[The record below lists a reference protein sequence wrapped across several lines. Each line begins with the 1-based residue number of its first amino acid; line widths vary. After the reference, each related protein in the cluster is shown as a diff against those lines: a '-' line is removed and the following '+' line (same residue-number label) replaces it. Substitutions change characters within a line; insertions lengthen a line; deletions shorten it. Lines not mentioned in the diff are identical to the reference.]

1 MKEKSGKVV
10 GILFLIV
17 FVAYMLI
24 TGIGD
29 LINTKDVKT
38 LHVDYAVSAL
48 DVEHSINGLIPTG
61 TDHYFLIVDSQTNEG
76 AFVRASKSWYTKNFD
91 DSGQAKTSGGIDV
104 TALAK
109 KPDYKIVDELVLRA
123 GQLNGLT
130 FAVGPD
136 TPLDLKYKIN
146 AVMRI
151 LVVVLGALMT
161 VMVVM
166 ISKAGKEVSAPV
178 KLVFGVIAIAFLILI
193 LIVIR

>member
-17 FVAYMLI
+17 FVAYILI

-91 DSGQAKTSGGIDV
+91 GGIDV